1 MSEWISVKDRLPDE
15 DGKYLVTV
23 TYVGTGLDDIV
34 EILYFFKDLT
44 RVKKYGYLSDPGCHR
59 AGWCWYDEECEQ
71 FDEEDSVTYWMPLP
85 LPPKT

>member
-1 MSEWISVKDRLPDE
+1 MGEWISVNDRLPNE
-15 DGKYLVTV
+15 DGKYLVTI

-44 RVKKYGYLSDPGCHR
+44 SVNKYDFPDCHR
-59 AGWCWYDEECEQ
+59 AGWCWYNEECEY
-71 FDEEDSVTYWMPLP
+71 FIEEIDVMYWMPLP